1 MVVTR
6 STVQNRADLSS
17 ETKNINGEVLKEED
31 DDSVVE
37 GSSTTTT
44 TVVTTEDV
52 EKEEEVVVTKNKKA
66 VVKKTVG
73 GVKKQPRGSGKR
85 MFGKS
90 CLILKIEN
98 KKKKEETKKKPNK
111 KEDTEDVVEESEDG
125 EEAEDDEDG
134 EEGEEAEEND
144 DEEEDEDEEED
155 DEDEEEFELPENITK
170 DPTLLDRS
178 NKLIEYIKTQ
188 SPNLEDILK
197 SAIRKKNKAE
207 LFELY
212 FVYESTMPNSE
223 ERMELRKTLF
233 KMYKDYVRE
242 AKNYHEYRE
251 DVRRFEKQERKSSS
265 LVDMQYK
272 IFGLNTT
279 MANKEAI
286 FYKYMELKEKPDQD
300 EEYFKL
306 KKWIKSA
313 LELPFDRVKNYPNPE
328 DGLTKLLHRMKSV
341 LDEELFGMKR
351 VKEQILLFL
360 HNKLLFPEMRG
371 CCMGLVG
378 PPGAGKT
385 TIARCLAKILDFPFQ
400 QISFGGVH
408 NTEFLKGFD
417 YTYVGSQ
424 PGEVV
429 RCLTRMKY
437 KNGILFFDEYEK
449 ISHNRD
455 IVSFLLHLTD
465 FSQNNEYR
473 DNYLSDVTIDLSALW
488 FIYSMNELPEDKA
501 LQDRIF
507 VIRVEGYTHVEKVRI
522 MVDFLFPRHL
532 ASQKLTRTDVVI
544 TDEVASHI
552 IHKVSN
558 ESEKGI
564 RTIEQAVKD
573 IIHKLSFLVFHA
585 DKIEIGF
592 GLNRK
597 VEYPVT
603 LTNAM
608 IDVLL
613 KDFKQKTPGY
623 VSMYA

>member
-134 EEGEEAEEND
+134 EDGEEAEEND

-155 DEDEEEFELPENITK
+155 DEDEEEFELPDNITK

-573 IIHKLSFLVFHA
+573 IIHKLSFLVFHG